1 MAKIK
6 QNLGSISKCDVK
18 DVWSLETDFS
28 DWLSESKNLQ
38 ALCDT
43 LGIEPFDTMER
54 ESSVGAYRADIVGTL
69 ANGRHVIIENQWGKT
84 NHDHLG
90 KVITYASGKDASVI
104 IWIAESYDDEH
115 SSAIEWLNN
124 ISNDT
129 WFFLVMIELIR
140 IGDSEPAPLFNVIQ
154 RPNNYIQMQ
163 NASLSDTDRVRYEFW
178 GGFIDYASN
187 SKLLKSTLQGVE
199 DRPKMPYTYYA
210 FSKGCTGFEIHI
222 MLSMKN
228 QKRQS
233 VAARIWISDNK
244 ALYNHLFEFKAE
256 IESELGLEMV
266 WRNMD
271 GNKSCSITCEHVLKK
286 DDDDMFCYRWFE
298 DITSRMK
305 ATFNKYAED
314 F

>member
-178 GGFIDYASN
+178 GGFIDAENIIAESVKPCEDTQKAYIIRLYESTNTRTSAKISFAHPVRKIEETDMLEQKI
-187 SKLLKSTLQGVE
+187 SDLDTCDQLKLAF
-199 DRPKMPYTYYA
+199 RP
-210 FSKGCTGFEIHI
+210 FEIKTI
-222 MLSMKN
+222 K
-228 QKRQS
+228 
-233 VAARIWISDNK
+233 V
-244 ALYNHLFEFKAE
+244 Y
-256 IESELGLEMV
+256 
-266 WRNMD
+266 
-271 GNKSCSITCEHVLKK
+271 
-286 DDDDMFCYRWFE
+286 Y
-298 DITSRMK
+298 
-305 ATFNKYAED
+305 
-314 F
+314 